1 LRFSFFEKPNILR
14 YLPILFVLLFVNPSA
29 QAQSGKVLYEQT
41 IKSTYGNQEFSFQI
55 LWEVI
60 FNDSIAVCRYVKPK
74 IKETN
79 TGSISVSQWIP
90 DRKDFYATL
99 FDSKSVLDCYEQT
112 GQFYHVTGSYE
123 NVFSWKFTGKQ
134 GLVGEYPCIEA
145 ATLAMD
151 DSVVVWFS
159 PRIPVPAGPLFWRG
173 LPGLILHMEL
183 NGGKNVIAL
192 KELDLNYEP
201 KPEDFDLTFPKRTKA
216 ISFQDLINLIHE
228 TKKKNREL
236 FGEN

>member
-1 LRFSFFEKPNILR
+1 LLFF
-14 YLPILFVLLFVNPSA
+14 FVLSSG
-29 QAQSGKVLYEQT
+29 QAQSGRVLYEQT
-41 IKSTYGNQEFSFQI
+41 IKNSYGNQEFSTSF

-60 FNDSIAVCRYVKPK
+60 FNDTAAICRYVKPK

-99 FDSKSVLDCYEQT
+99 FDSKTVLDCYEQA
-112 GQFYHVTGSYE
+112 GQFYHVSGTYE
-123 NVFSWKFTGKQ
+123 SIFSWKFTGKQ

-145 ATLAMD
+145 ATVAMD
-151 DSVVVWFS
+151 DSVVVWFT
-159 PRIPVPAGPLFWRG
+159 PRIPAQAGPLFWRG
-173 LPGLILHMEL
+173 LPGLILHMEF
-183 NGGKNVIAL
+183 NGGKNIIAL
-192 KELDLNYEP
+192 KELDLSYQP
-201 KPEDFDLTFPKRTKA
+201 KPEDFDLTFPRKTKA

-228 TKKKNREL
+228 TRKKNREL